1 MSLPSIATVGS
12 SKTRKTDHPAK
23 SLTPQRKHRKLLK
36 DGSGTEVWPEGIEKV
51 FVEGLRQYWQSP
63 WATYSRGRSRWRN
76 QFLVDYL
83 QRAGIT
89 RTKKQ
94 VASHIQV
101 LRNMWKGEQEF
112 HLVAGGEELFLEPGL
127 LGSVKTE
134 DQHELTLIPLE
145 FDDNDTASSQSSPNF
160 SDFTSEFPSSPSG
173 ASQLY
178 VFDSY
183 SPDVSVA
190 SLTSSPEQPISPVLS
205 SSSSQRS
212 QYDATLPSEQ
222 AGPSR
227 LHPSPFTKPGPM
239 GGWQNMQTAPGMSV
253 PSSRGFDNRVTRLE
267 LLADGMAPFSVRVD
281 ALVPRAQSPGPV
293 PALSL
298 KVKLSLASISDIR
311 SPPTLH
317 GFAGTVCFANVWA
330 TNGKCAT
337 RVYAGGVCIS
347 EEIEAIQVNSVDVG
361 VVNAMLPDSSLT
373 RCRWLDASVQTTLT
387 QEIIVDNTTLL
398 FVVYD
403 LDRNPPGSLPRAE
416 LVGFRKYQP
425 SGRVYTS
432 NAPQTYSPSRLSYS
446 QSPFPAYNG
455 STPPSLSGAL
465 TPSSMK
471 PVISTSSSF

>member
-1 MSLPSIATVGS
+1 MSLPSIPTSGAT
-12 SKTRKTDHPAK
+12 KTRKTDHSAK

-112 HLVAGGEELFLEPGL
+112 HLVAGGEELFLEAGL

-183 SPDVSVA
+183 SPDISVA

-212 QYDATLPSEQ
+212 QYDATLSSEQ

-227 LHPSPFTKPGPM
+227 LHSSQFPKPGPM
-239 GGWQNMQTAPGMSV
+239 GGWQNMQTSPSMSIS
-253 PSSRGFDNRVTRLE
+253 PSRGFDNRVTRLE

-281 ALVPRAQSPGPV
+281 ALVPRAQSPV
-293 PALSL
+293 
-298 KVKLSLASISDIR
+298 LASISDIR

-317 GFAGTVCFANVWA
+317 GFAATICLSNVWA
-330 TNGKCAT
+330 TYGKCAT
-337 RVYAGGVCIS
+337 KVYAGGVCIS
-347 EEIEAIQVNSVDVG
+347 EELEAIQVNSVDVG

-373 RCRWLDASVQTTLT
+373 RCRWLDASVQTALT

-398 FVVYD
+398 KVFYD

-425 SGRVYTS
+425 PSHAYAS
-432 NAPQTYSPSRLSYS
+432 NTPQAYSPSRLSYS
-446 QSPFPAYNG
+446 QPPFPTYNG

>member
-1 MSLPSIATVGS
+1 M
-12 SKTRKTDHPAK
+12 
-23 SLTPQRKHRKLLK
+23 
-36 DGSGTEVWPEGIEKV
+36 
-51 FVEGLRQYWQSP
+51 
-63 WATYSRGRSRWRN
+63 
-76 QFLVDYL
+76 
-83 QRAGIT
+83 
-89 RTKKQ
+89 
-94 VASHIQV
+94 
-101 LRNMWKGEQEF
+101 
-112 HLVAGGEELFLEPGL
+112 AGGEELFLEAGL

-227 LHPSPFTKPGPM
+227 HHPSPFTKPGPM
-239 GGWQNMQTAPGMSV
+239 GVWQNMQTPPSMSV
-253 PSSRGFDNRVTRLE
+253 SSSRGFDNRVTRLE

-317 GFAGTVCFANVWA
+317 GFAGTVCFSNVWA
-330 TNGKCAT
+330 TYGKCAT
-337 RVYAGGVCIS
+337 KVYASGVCIS
-347 EEIEAIQVNSVDVG
+347 EELEAIQVNSVDVG

-373 RCRWLDASVQTTLT
+373 RCRWLDAC
-387 QEIIVDNTTLL
+387 
-398 FVVYD
+398 
-403 LDRNPPGSLPRAE
+403 
-416 LVGFRKYQP
+416 K
-425 SGRVYTS
+425 
-432 NAPQTYSPSRLSYS
+432 
-446 QSPFPAYNG
+446 
-455 STPPSLSGAL
+455 
-465 TPSSMK
+465 
-471 PVISTSSSF
+471 

>member
-1 MSLPSIATVGS
+1 MSLPSMATSGS
-12 SKTRKTDHPAK
+12 TKTRKTDHSAK

-112 HLVAGGEELFLEPGL
+112 HLVAGGEELFLEAGL

-145 FDDNDTASSQSSPNF
+145 FDDTDTASSQSSPNF

-183 SPDVSVA
+183 SPDISVA
-190 SLTSSPEQPISPVLS
+190 SLTSSPEQPISPILS
-205 SSSSQRS
+205 SPK

-227 LHPSPFTKPGPM
+227 LHSSPFIKSAQM
-239 GGWQNMQTAPGMSV
+239 GGWQNMQTAPSMNV

-293 PALSL
+293 PTLSL

-317 GFAGTVCFANVWA
+317 GFAATVCFSNVW
-330 TNGKCAT
+330 TTYGKCAT
-337 RVYAGGVCIS
+337 KVYAGGVCIS
-347 EEIEAIQVNSVDVG
+347 EELEAIQVSSVDVG
-361 VVNAMLPDSSLT
+361 VVNAVLPDSSLT
-373 RCRWLDASVQTTLT
+373 RCRWLDASVQTALT

-398 FVVYD
+398 LVVYD

-416 LVGFRKYQP
+416 LIGFRKYRP
-425 SGRVYTS
+425 SGSAYASNTS
-432 NAPQTYSPSRLSYS
+432 QTYSPPRLSYS
-446 QSPFPAYNG
+446 QSLFPTYNG
-455 STPPSLSGAL
+455 STPPSLSCAL
-465 TPSSMK
+465 TPSSIK